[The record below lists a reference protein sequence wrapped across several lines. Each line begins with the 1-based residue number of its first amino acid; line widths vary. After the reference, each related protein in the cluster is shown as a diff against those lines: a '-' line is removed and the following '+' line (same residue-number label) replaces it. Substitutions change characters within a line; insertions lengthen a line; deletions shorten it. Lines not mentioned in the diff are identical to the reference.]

1 MKLARVK
8 TMSDWNP
15 TPAVRKES
23 EISVAVLY
31 PGNRLDKMLRPLE
44 TTDIDVA
51 VEPGDAYDRDVVI
64 ADNADRALG
73 KEVIRNVWTNSK
85 LVYRLRGDLWRE
97 LELWDMHPVKTW
109 AAKQVPKHV
118 DGVLSVTQFLAD
130 KTERLAAVPAGQAG
144 MWIEPE
150 KYPDTE
156 HTDTQLRAVTLT
168 NANYRRKVW
177 PILEWAPIV
186 NEVLS
191 DVGGEW
197 RVFGDGGD
205 SMALREGL
213 HAYDHVHYGG
223 YTDAPKDRLEWAN
236 LMLHPSDLDGQPN
249 AVLEGFASQLP
260 VLTTDFI
267 AFEELKRIGAPL
279 IQIGEYAELPH
290 ALEQLTDP
298 DIRDGIGT
306 NGQQYCEENH
316 TPERIGRQYERFLTQ
331 VVSE

>member
-1 MKLARVK
+1 
-8 TMSDWNP
+8 MSDWQPNP
-15 TPAVRKES
+15 GVRDS
-23 EISVAVLY
+23 RLSVAVLY
-31 PGNRLDKMLRPLE
+31 PGNRVEKMLRPLE
-44 TTDIDVA
+44 TTRMDVA
-51 VEPGDAYDRDVVI
+51 VEPDDAFERDVVI

-73 KEVIRNVWTNSK
+73 KEVVRNLWTDSQ
-85 LVYRLRGDLWRE
+85 LIYRLRGDLWRE

-109 AAKQVPKHV
+109 AAKQVPKHA

-144 MWIEPE
+144 MWIKPE

-197 RVFGDGGD
+197 RVFGDGD
-205 SMALREGL
+205 ESMALREGL

-267 AFEELKRIGAPL
+267 AFEELLQNGAPVFP
-279 IQIGEYAELPH
+279 IGEYSMLRK
-290 ALEQLTDP
+290 ALELYADP
-298 DIRDGIGT
+298 ATRTRTGT
-306 NGQQYCEENH
+306 RGVTYCEEKH
-316 TPERIGRQYERFLTQ
+316 TPEHIGRQYERFLTQ